1 MEPKIRM
8 PHHNFTEAV
17 RHPEPAYNLERYVE
31 QRRLRPPS
39 QKQNKRRILSVCTY
53 VCVCVC
59 DVWAKS
65 DSVQT

>member
-1 MEPKIRM
+1 MEPKIRQ

-17 RHPEPAYNLERYVE
+17 RHPEPASNLERYGE
-31 QRRLRPPS
+31 QKWLRAPS
-39 QKQNKRRILSVCTY
+39 PKTKQMQDIKC

-59 DVWAKS
+59 QMYTWAKS